1 VDLYATQE
9 AYILRATVPG
19 VRPEDIDIQVEGD
32 LVTLAVK
39 PQAHEEG
46 RRYLLRELPAGL
58 VERRIRLPEAVN
70 PSKAKAA
77 LENGLLTVRLPK
89 AEHLLPKHIKVKAR

>member
-1 VDLYATQE
+1 
-9 AYILRATVPG
+9 LRATVPG

-39 PQAHEEG
+39 PQVHEEG
-46 RRYLLRELPAGL
+46 RRYLLRELPARW
-58 VERRIRLPEAVN
+58 VERRIRLPKAVN
-70 PSKAKAA
+70 PSKAKAT

-89 AEHLLPKHIKVKAR
+89 AEHLLPKRLKVKAR